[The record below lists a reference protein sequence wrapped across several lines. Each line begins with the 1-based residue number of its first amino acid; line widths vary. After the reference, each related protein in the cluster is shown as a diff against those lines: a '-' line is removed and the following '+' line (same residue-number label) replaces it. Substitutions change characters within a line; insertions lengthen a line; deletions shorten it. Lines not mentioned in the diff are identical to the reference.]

1 MIYSY
6 ISSHINI
13 SASSLTHGKYTF
25 APMKLLLACLLI
37 FSVHLSPAQSQLAG
51 RVIDAQSQEVLPFA
65 SISVKNKVTK
75 AISGAKAALNGKF
88 EINNLPKGQY
98 VVVIS
103 MVGYENKQLEAI
115 TITAD
120 QTRQLGDIMLVKKNQ
135 QLRKVVIEYEKKN
148 IEIQADKKVFNVEKN
163 IAAVGGTLED
173 ALRNVPGVSVNAD
186 GSVALRGKSN
196 VTILMDG
203 KQNPLFADL
212 ATALKSI
219 PADNIASIE
228 VITNPSSKYE
238 AQGLGGIIN
247 IVMKE
252 GKKKK
257 GFSGSLTA
265 GAQYNWRLNAGANLN
280 YRPNEKLGF
289 FLNTNG
295 GISNEWE
302 ENEYYRS
309 IYTST
314 ETYESN
320 SIKYRVP
327 RRLFAS
333 FGVEYAIDK
342 RNVLTWTNSVFRG
355 SFDGDDTTYIFERSN
370 PNTLQEYW
378 FRNNVYNA
386 KPANTTTNL
395 KYTRKYAKQ
404 NQQLNVEANISKRS
418 YVRQSDFTTEVFDGQ
433 QNLLSGFVQ
442 RNPIEGGNINGAFQL
457 DYQYPI
463 GEKAKL
469 EVGERTYFLNFQSE
483 NFPTIQF
490 YNQAEQIETILK
502 NDFNFLQQVHG
513 LYANY
518 SSSYQDY
525 SFQFGLR
532 GEYFRYNGTAA
543 QLGNANFSTDY
554 LSLFPSAFVSK
565 KINSQSDLNLNYSR
579 RVNRPDFFQLIP
591 FIRVNSPLDTSI
603 GNPGLN
609 PEFIHAFELA
619 YNKRYG
625 KDNTFLLSAYYQLT
639 DDIIQQYRRF
649 NADGSTFTQTQNL
662 AQGSTMGMEL
672 TNQYY
677 VSKNWDV
684 TLNANGFRNIING
697 DAGSNNQNFDGYGGL
712 LKLINNTGIGQD
724 WQLQVSG
731 TYFAQK
737 VIVQGKVLGYG
748 FADLALKKS
757 LLNKKLNITLLASD
771 IFNTNKTTTVFDL
784 FPQQYQRTFR
794 NEQTRFIGINVQYVF
809 PKTQNGRKGRE
820 AANSKF
826 KNRDENLKGEDSE
839 GF

>member
-1 MIYSY
+1 
-6 ISSHINI
+6 
-13 SASSLTHGKYTF
+13 
-25 APMKLLLACLLI
+25 
-37 FSVHLSPAQSQLAG
+37 
-51 RVIDAQSQEVLPFA
+51 
-65 SISVKNKVTK
+65 
-75 AISGAKAALNGKF
+75 
-88 EINNLPKGQY
+88 
-98 VVVIS
+98 
-103 MVGYENKQLEAI
+103 
-115 TITAD
+115 
-120 QTRQLGDIMLVKKNQ
+120 
-135 QLRKVVIEYEKKN
+135 
-148 IEIQADKKVFNVEKN
+148 
-163 IAAVGGTLED
+163 
-173 ALRNVPGVSVNAD
+173 
-186 GSVALRGKSN
+186 
-196 VTILMDG
+196 
-203 KQNPLFADL
+203 
-212 ATALKSI
+212 
-219 PADNIASIE
+219 
-228 VITNPSSKYE
+228 
-238 AQGLGGIIN
+238 
-247 IVMKE
+247 
-252 GKKKK
+252 
-257 GFSGSLTA
+257 
-265 GAQYNWRLNAGANLN
+265 
-280 YRPNEKLGF
+280 
-289 FLNTNG
+289 
-295 GISNEWE
+295 
-302 ENEYYRS
+302 
-309 IYTST
+309 
-314 ETYESN
+314 
-320 SIKYRVP
+320 
-327 RRLFAS
+327 LFAS

-662 AQGSTMGMEL
+662 AQGSTLGMEL

-697 DAGSNNQNFDGYGGL
+697 DAGSNNQNFDGYGGF
-712 LKLINNTGIGQD
+712 LKLINNTGLGQD

-839 GF
+839 GL